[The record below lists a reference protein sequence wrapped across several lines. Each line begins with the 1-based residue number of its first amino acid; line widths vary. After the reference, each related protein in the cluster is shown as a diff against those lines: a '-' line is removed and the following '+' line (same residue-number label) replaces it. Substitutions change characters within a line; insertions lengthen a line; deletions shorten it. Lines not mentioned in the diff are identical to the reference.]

1 MAYSLTVDRETLNK
15 LIQNVPS
22 TGQVCTMLSIH
33 KDVPPPLDPKQ
44 YPQVQFW
51 MAKSFEMHY
60 NNLTGETDALATQQR
75 RPGQHQKSESNK
87 DQHLYLENTDG
98 SAIPWDILVKVGQ
111 RAQRLWQA
119 LNSASLVL
127 SSWGKASK
135 NAYMYFNSEMLN
147 EPDFEFFRYCDS
159 NWKITWWAT
168 KACASWV
175 HNHFR
180 PSDGGNNKPPCA
192 TKWKCND
199 LDDPLLLQI
208 DNDMNKDTFL
218 SNSNPVENNPTTLA
232 STAPS
237 GSALVPNQVCSHY

>member
-98 SAIPWDILVKVGQ
+98 SAIP
-111 RAQRLWQA
+111 
-119 LNSASLVL
+119 
-127 SSWGKASK
+127 
-135 NAYMYFNSEMLN
+135 
-147 EPDFEFFRYCDS
+147 
-159 NWKITWWAT
+159 
-168 KACASWV
+168 
-175 HNHFR
+175 
-180 PSDGGNNKPPCA
+180 
-192 TKWKCND
+192 
-199 LDDPLLLQI
+199 
-208 DNDMNKDTFL
+208 
-218 SNSNPVENNPTTLA
+218 
-232 STAPS
+232 
-237 GSALVPNQVCSHY
+237 